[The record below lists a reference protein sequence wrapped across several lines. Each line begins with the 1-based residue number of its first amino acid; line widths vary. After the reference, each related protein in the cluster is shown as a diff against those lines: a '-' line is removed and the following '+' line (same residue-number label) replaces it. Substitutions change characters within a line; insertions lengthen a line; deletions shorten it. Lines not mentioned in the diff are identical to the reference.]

1 MFTSFFLYIFAYM
14 EEYVVNR
21 KQFKF
26 LADKFLKENRLVEKW
41 YHDAMTLRDNNYK
54 FIDRKFNLSEDDDYP
69 TRLDK
74 CIDIYI
80 GTHPAYY
87 EGCIYGFFRYIPSGG
102 CDFGYNW
109 ENFWRKYSDMWE
121 EKYEFVKYEKY

>member
-87 EGCIYGFFRYIPSGG
+87 EGCIYGFFRYIPSSF
-102 CDFGYNW
+102 DETNW
-109 ENFWRKYSDMWE
+109 ERFWKAYSRKFED
-121 EKYEFVKYEKY
+121 KYKHFKLKEWIK